1 MCAEPAS
8 RRRSRNP
15 YRPGAAVRPTFL
27 AGRTG
32 ELHRFRRLL
41 AKSPE
46 LPANM
51 RIIGLRGVGKSVLL
65 KEEERQADTWFTTR
79 LQIEPRNNSEE
90 GVVDLLVS
98 ASEKARSALSRA
110 VRIKKALTGVAGTAG
125 RSLKVTFNEIEISLD
140 LSGASRQGDLAQALF
155 DTADLAYRQGY
166 DGYMLMLDEAQI
178 IRDDAGRDG
187 EHPLSLLIAAV
198 NKLQEQE
205 VPLALVL
212 CGLPTL
218 QTNLLKARTYTE
230 RMFMGETIGRLSDPE
245 SRQAFVRPL
254 EGTGVSAHDD
264 LVERV
269 IREVEG
275 YPYFVQ
281 VWGAELWDAADDA
294 DVWTLGIDLLEQIEA
309 DIYRRLDAD
318 FYEGRVLALTPA
330 EADLL
335 MATAACPY
343 PPLRT
348 ADIHALSD
356 KSQGNVNVLMGRLV
370 EQGVLYRV
378 QQGQYEYTAP
388 KFHTFLQRRMQRL
401 VDEGRA
407 DARRLAGESS

>member
-1 MCAEPAS
+1 MSAEPDDEG
-8 RRRSRNP
+8 RGRNP
-15 YRPGAAVRPTFL
+15 YRPGASVRPTFL

-32 ELHRFRRLL
+32 ELSRFRRLL

-46 LPANM
+46 VPANL

-65 KEEERQADTWFTTR
+65 KEQERQADTWYTTR
-79 LQIEPRNNSEE
+79 LQIEPRNNSED
-90 GVVDLLVS
+90 GVVDLLVH

-110 VRIKKALTGVAGTAG
+110 VRIRKALTGVAATAG
-125 RSLKVTFNEIEISLD
+125 RSLTVGFHDIEVSLA
-140 LSGASRQGDLAQALF
+140 LSGTSRQGDLAKALF
-155 DTADLAYRQGY
+155 DTAELAYRQGY
-166 DGYMLMLDEAQI
+166 DGYMVMLDEAQAL
-178 IRDDAGRDG
+178 RDDAGRDG
-187 EHPLSLLIAAV
+187 EHPLSLLVAAI
-198 NKLQEQE
+198 NTLQEQE

-218 QTNLLKARTYTE
+218 QTNLLKARTYSE
-230 RMFMGETIGRLSDPE
+230 RMFAGESIGRLSDPE
-245 SRQAFVRPL
+245 SWLAFVRPL
-254 EGTGVSAHDD
+254 EGTGVAACHD

-281 VWGAELWDAADDA
+281 VWGAELWDAAEDA
-294 DVWTLGIDLLEQIEA
+294 GVWTLGIPLLEQIEA

-348 ADIHALSD
+348 ADIHELSD

-370 EQGVLYRV
+370 EQGVLYRI

-388 KFHTFLQRRMQRL
+388 KFHTFLQRRAWRL

-407 DARRLAGESS
+407 GARRPAGGR